1 MARPRTVLVL
11 LGVAAAAF
19 AVMRHRGGAAAS
31 ADGVG
36 RILMGHTAV
45 YDLVSHP
52 GSET

>member
-11 LGVAAAAF
+11 LGVATAAL
-19 AVMRHRGGAAAS
+19 AVMRHRGGAAAR

-36 RILMGHTAV
+36 RILMAHTAV